1 MSAVP
6 RGRSSCWT
14 SGRSGDIKRT
24 TNVSTVSNLGG
35 LIRRFFSHGHQC
47 GAGVH
52 RTQGSRRRPPRRQ
65 HRRRVAGEPGCAA
78 RVADLQPRRDAG
90 AARRPEFPTTPPA
103 RRFCFSTTPLTARLP
118 RRRAASLPAHSC
130 NRDSSQGAAA
140 ASRAANPAPI
150 GTLQHHATLP
160 GFASMPTGEPWLTAA
175 TPMETATAAVS

>member
-130 NRDSSQGAAA
+130 NRDSSQGLQLQAVPLTLHPSARC
-140 ASRAANPAPI
+140 STTPRCRALPRCRQVSH
-150 GTLQHHATLP
+150 GLQLQP
-160 GFASMPTGEPWLTAA
+160 LWRQPLQL
-175 TPMETATAAVS
+175 